1 MDDTFQYGLK
11 RFNYEMGGVMESN
24 SNYVVTNEP
33 TKVNVTLGYTLNL
46 GNFQSLRLDLGIIDS
61 MRNGENIEQAFE
73 RVYGFVESK
82 LTDKINEAKAEIAE

>member
-11 RFNYEMGGVMESN
+11 RFNYEMGGVMENDS
-24 SNYVVTNEP
+24 